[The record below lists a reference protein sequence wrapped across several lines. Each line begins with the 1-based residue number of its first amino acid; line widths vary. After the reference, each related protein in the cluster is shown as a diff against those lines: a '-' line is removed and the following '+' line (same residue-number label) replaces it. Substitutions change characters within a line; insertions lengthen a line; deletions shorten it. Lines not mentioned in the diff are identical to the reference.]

1 MKKSIIVLVLLL
13 AVACKSLPPV
23 EPASEKSSAVA
34 IQVEFEQLLSFMGN
48 NPAEHVFFIRVEN
61 GNLMS
66 KAGLIQATWTKKNRA
81 YIFNADPGEYAAVA
95 GDYTV
100 TTQGQTTSTTTGNVT
115 VSTTSGGGTNTYTTF
130 FPKSMVES
138 TRVKVEPG
146 KLAYMGKYV
155 LKMKQGVETA
165 DDVQKFYAEIIYPGS
180 TKPASG
186 LSAMFRQTGYTGTVS
201 SSESGTDGR
210 PAFLNLARE
219 DFGETKWA
227 GFAAQ

>member
-1 MKKSIIVLVLLL
+1 MKQSTVLFTLLL

-23 EPASEKSSAVA
+23 EPASEKSAAIAVQ
-34 IQVEFEQLLSFMGN
+34 IEFEQLISFLGN
-48 NPAEHVFFIRVEN
+48 KEVEHVFFIKVEN
-61 GNLMS
+61 GNLMT
-66 KAGLIQATWTKKNRA
+66 KAGLIQATWNKGNRA

-100 TTQGQTTSTTTGNVT
+100 TTQGQTTSTTSGNVT
-115 VSTTSGGGTNTYTTF
+115 VSTTSGGGTSTYTTF

-155 LKMKQGVETA
+155 VKMKQGLDTA
-165 DDVQKFYAEIIYPGS
+165 DEVQKFYAEIIYPGS

-186 LSAMFRQTGYTGTVS
+186 LAAMFRQTGYTGTVS
-201 SSESGTDGR
+201 SSENGTAGR
-210 PAFLNLARE
+210 PSFLNLARE
-219 DFGETKWA
+219 DFGETKWST
-227 GFAAQ
+227 FAAP